1 MGVQNIFVNLP
12 VKNLE
17 KTMEFF
23 SKLGFEFNP
32 QFTNESA
39 TCMVIGQNLYAMLLV
54 EEYFKFFTKKDIPD
68 TAKSAEAIIA
78 LSVESKEEV
87 DELAEKA
94 LAAGAKP
101 TSEPQDHGFM
111 YSRSFADLDGHL
123 WEVFFMEQ
131 RDSSPDSKQ

>member
-23 SKLGFEFNP
+23 SKLGFEFDP
-32 QFTNESA
+32 KYTNESA
-39 TCMVIGQNLYAMLLV
+39 TCMVIGQNMYAMLLV
-54 EEYFKFFTKKDIPD
+54 EEFFQSFTKKDIPD
-68 TAKSAEAIIA
+68 TAKSSEAIIA
-78 LSVESKEEV
+78 LSVESREEA
-87 DELAEKA
+87 DKLAEKA

-101 TSEPQDHGFM
+101 TNEPQDHGFM

-123 WEVFFMEQ
+123 WEVFFMEA
-131 RDSSPDSKQ
+131 